1 MCLSISSIH
10 CAAFVDFLHMNVRD
24 CLLTDY
30 EQTLRR
36 LDATDCFGR
45 EAVVRGK
52 FVSDSSITGSGPTR
66 YQGPNGFSVSFSV
79 IQHCKIVARKQSVSN
94 IGNCYAEGQPKFL
107 FCSMMIRPNQLAFRC
122 DCGKSPIPTRATIV
136 GHTVRA

>member
-1 MCLSISSIH
+1 MLIRASFFKC
-10 CAAFVDFLHMNVRD
+10 VTVR
-24 CLLTDY
+24 L
-30 EQTLRR
+30 
-36 LDATDCFGR
+36 GR

-94 IGNCYAEGQPKFL
+94 IGNCHAEGQPKFL

-136 GHTVRA
+136 GHTVSIKNLRSTIDCSDSLNFINRILFVM